1 MKVSKKV
8 LQAALLGTT
17 LLANSC
23 QLIKTAQEAQQNG
36 KNKLFKNEANKGN
49 NTNPEYC
56 CPACG
61 MG

>member
-8 LQAALLGTT
+8 LQAALIGTT

-23 QLIKTAQEAQQNG
+23 QLVRKAQQNLDEAKG
-36 KNKLFKNEANKGN
+36 QLLKNEQNKGN
-49 NTNPEYC
+49 NANPEYC